1 MVNGQRTAGEHI
13 ISGMA
18 SHDPLSRYAVERF
31 IFSILFNASETLG
44 YVTIFSH
51 QFSSPR
57 KDFLSNLPVFRKIGF
72 TPEKG
77 EAYTI
82 C

>member
-18 SHDPLSRYAVERF
+18 LHAPLSRYVVERF
-31 IFSILFNASETLG
+31 IFSVLFNTFETLG
-44 YVTIFSH
+44 YVTILVIIF
-51 QFSSPR
+51 PLPA
-57 KDFLSNLPVFRKIGF
+57 KIFLSNLPVFKKIGF

-77 EAYTI
+77 KA
-82 C
+82 